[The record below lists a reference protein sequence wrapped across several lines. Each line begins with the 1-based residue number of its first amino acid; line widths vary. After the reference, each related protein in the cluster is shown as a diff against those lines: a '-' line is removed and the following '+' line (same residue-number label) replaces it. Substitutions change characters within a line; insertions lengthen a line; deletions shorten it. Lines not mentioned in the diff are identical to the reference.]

1 MDIIAKFLPT
11 LLSESDIDAILS
23 PIVNDMPPTNPPQKA
38 LGTVFKQFYAQVDR
52 SRVDAELL
60 KKRAQAL
67 LASNS

>member
-1 MDIIAKFLPT
+1 MDIIAKFLPA

-23 PIVNDMPPTNPPQKA
+23 PIVKNTPTTNPPQKA
-38 LGTVFKQFYAQVDR
+38 LGTVFKQFYAQVDK

-60 KKRAQAL
+60 KKRARVL